1 MGRKLITETQ
11 QRASGICDFKS
22 ASPPIFGIFRQAR
35 NRVKGGVLLLE
46 SLTNLMYLI
55 QQGANDPTKI
65 LPTSVS
71 RNFLCVRPDRKQ
83 PAKTVMPSKLSLCR
97 LGGEVCQVH
106 PLRQPFPHSALTQTA
121 SQNSSVASI
130 SRPHNWTPT
139 ALGNRPKPA
148 LI

>member
-1 MGRKLITETQ
+1 MIAG
-11 QRASGICDFKS
+11 AST
-22 ASPPIFGIFRQAR
+22 
-35 NRVKGGVLLLE
+35 VVGVLRATSGLVEGVLRYPRRRVLRHTSLE

-139 ALGNRPKPA
+139 ALGNQPKPA

>member
-1 MGRKLITETQ
+1 MIAG
-11 QRASGICDFKS
+11 AST
-22 ASPPIFGIFRQAR
+22 
-35 NRVKGGVLLLE
+35 VVGVLRATSGLVEGVLRYPRRRVLRHTSLE